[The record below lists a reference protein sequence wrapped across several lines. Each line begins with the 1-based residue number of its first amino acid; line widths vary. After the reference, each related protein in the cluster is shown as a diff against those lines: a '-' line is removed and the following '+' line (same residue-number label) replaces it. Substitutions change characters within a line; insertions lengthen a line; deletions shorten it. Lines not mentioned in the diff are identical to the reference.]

1 MSDTPDL
8 TAWIGRAE
16 TATDLITPR
25 MLASFAAMLT
35 PHLAP
40 GLATGLVVPPG
51 LHWCLT
57 PQIAPAAQLGQ
68 DGHPVMGSFLPP
80 VPFPRR
86 MWAGGSLEHVSPL
99 LPGDTVHKISTIES
113 ISFKSGSTGPLCFVI
128 VAHDF
133 HSPRGLA
140 LRERQTLVYLPAATG
155 LLPKPAPAPAQTF
168 DLDWR
173 VKIDTTLLFRYSALT
188 FNGHRIHYDRLVIH
202 GPLQATLL
210 WNIAAEFHGMA
221 PRHFEFRGVVPAV
234 ALQTMRFGAR
244 SSNYG
249 AELMALDQVGAITQ
263 WPQPLHGSA
272 SATLRPAVSS
282 SQPTRPHRKR
292 RPKQDRCHHRRSGR
306 LGPAVREGHGPPR
319 PFGLSGRLHCA
330 GLAADQCLRHP
341 LVGAR
346 P

>member
-1 MSDTPDL
+1 
-8 TAWIGRAE
+8 
-16 TATDLITPR
+16 
-25 MLASFAAMLT
+25 
-35 PHLAP
+35 
-40 GLATGLVVPPG
+40 
-51 LHWCLT
+51 
-57 PQIAPAAQLGQ
+57 
-68 DGHPVMGSFLPP
+68 MGDFLPP
-80 VPFPRR
+80 VPYSRR
-86 MWAGGSLEHVSPL
+86 MWAGGSLEHVSPF
-99 LPGDTVHKISTIES
+99 LPGETVQKVSTIKGV
-113 ISFKSGSTGPLCFVI
+113 SFKSGSTGPLCFVI

-133 HSPRGLA
+133 HSRRGLS
-140 LRERQTLVYLPAATG
+140 LRERQTLVYLAAANG
-155 LLPKPAPAPAQTF
+155 PLPKPLPAVPQLF
-168 DLDWR
+168 DRDLR

-188 FNGHRIHYDRLVIH
+188 FNGHRIHYDLPYAKTVEHYDRLVIH

-272 SATLRPAVSS
+272 SATLRPAVCS
-282 SQPTRPHRKR
+282 SQPTRQHRKR
-292 RPKQDRCHHRRSGR
+292 RPKRDRCHHRRSGR

>member
-1 MSDTPDL
+1 MSDTPYL

-16 TATDLITPR
+16 TANDLITPR
-25 MLASFAAMLT
+25 LLASFAAMLT

-40 GLATGLVVPPG
+40 GLVVPPG

-80 VPFPRR
+80 VPYPRR

-99 LPGDTVHKISTIES
+99 LPGDTVHKVSTIES
-113 ISFKSGSTGPLCFVI
+113 IRLKSGSTGPLCFVI

-173 VKIDTTLLFRYSALT
+173 LKIDPALLFRYSALT
-188 FNGHRIHYDRLVIH
+188 FNSHRIHYDLPYAKTVEHYDGLVIH
-202 GPLQATLL
+202 GPLQATML
-210 WNIAAEFHGMA
+210 WNIAAVLHGTA
-221 PRHFEFRGVVPAV
+221 PRHFEFRGVSPAV
-234 ALQTMRFGAR
+234 GPQVMRFGAR
-244 SSNYG
+244 ASTNG
-249 AELMALDQVGAITQ
+249 AELMALDQAGVITMT
-263 WPQPLHGSA
+263 
-272 SATLRPAVSS
+272 AT
-282 SQPTRPHRKR
+282 
-292 RPKQDRCHHRRSGR
+292 
-306 LGPAVREGHGPPR
+306 
-319 PFGLSGRLHCA
+319 
-330 GLAADQCLRHP
+330 AAW
-341 LVGAR
+341 
-346 P
+346 